1 MDFKDAVIE
10 LNEQNYSYTNEILYE
25 ICKKSPTIL
34 DKNTL
39 ASKIEIIGR
48 VYAASPER
56 RSYNRIRFKG
66 IININKSKEEY
77 EIDPDHHSS
86 LKSSSDATSFPSW
99 IIKPLGDGQ
108 GSFFTELAEQL
119 RITED
124 FKESYSYCENHSF
137 KFDLSNDDIDLL
149 KHVIRSVLLFNQMIK
164 AATMKVD
171 GAPETI
177 TLKMIDKPEK
187 IFPVQ
192 VRNQISF
199 CSKFLHFHLPNHIFI
214 IDSYSNKGGAL
225 LFSDKN
231 KPAFLS
237 KAKINGWDLLAPFS
251 SAASSKIKNAI
262 DQKRINFYTIAQNT
276 DNQSNNGSE
285 HAGTNNDKDF
295 LGKEYANHAL
305 RAYLLCC
312 ICKNVPIE
320 PKAQIQSTSDIKS
333 YPRLAD
339 CILMNIKDTDKQQN
353 SKDYDRKE
361 AYEMLKAGQSL

>member
-1 MDFKDAVIE
+1 MGFKDAVIE
-10 LNEQNYSYTNEILYE
+10 LNEQNYSYTNEILYG
-25 ICKKSPTIL
+25 ICIKSPTIL

-171 GAPETI
+171 DAP
-177 TLKMIDKPEK
+177 PSA
-187 IFPVQ
+187 V
-192 VRNQISF
+192 SF
-199 CSKFLHFHLPNHIFI
+199 CISTCPTTYLSSIVIPIRVARCSFPTKTNLPFC
-214 IDSYSNKGGAL
+214 
-225 LFSDKN
+225 
-231 KPAFLS
+231 
-237 KAKINGWDLLAPFS
+237 
-251 SAASSKIKNAI
+251 
-262 DQKRINFYTIAQNT
+262 QKRRSMDGIC
-276 DNQSNNGSE
+276 
-285 HAGTNNDKDF
+285 
-295 LGKEYANHAL
+295 L
-305 RAYLLCC
+305 RRPPQQLH
-312 ICKNVPIE
+312 
-320 PKAQIQSTSDIKS
+320 
-333 YPRLAD
+333 PR
-339 CILMNIKDTDKQQN
+339 
-353 SKDYDRKE
+353 
-361 AYEMLKAGQSL
+361 